1 MSGLFSSWNWYI
13 AGPLIGL
20 FVPLFL
26 VLGNKMFGISSAFE
40 HICSITLPKTMSA
53 VLDYN
58 RAKDAWKL
66 YFVVGIFLGGF
77 ISVQFLSVDAQSFL
91 PEDYFTVSGFIKLFI
106 GGILIGFGTRYAN
119 GCTAGHTITGFSLLN
134 TGSIKSTISFF
145 VGGLIYTYLAVY
157 IF

>member
-1 MSGLFSSWNWYI
+1 MSELFSSWNWYI

-77 ISVQFLSVDAQSFL
+77 ISVQFLSVEVQSFL
-91 PEDYFTVSGFIKLFI
+91 PEDYFTSEDIDSVIDQLGYDSTLYFNKNDKFR
-106 GGILIGFGTRYAN
+106 T
-119 GCTAGHTITGFSLLN
+119 SDLL
-134 TGSIKSTISFF
+134 
-145 VGGLIYTYLAVY
+145 
-157 IF
+157 